1 MMETASVTMRTKVI
15 ITTTAQ
21 ILFAD
26 EKSIF
31 GIGESADLACLN
43 GVRRAAENIAAPMIN
58 GIISWWADYTA
69 NGLPYTVTLKTGKNA
84 DRLVKERD

>member
-26 EKSIF
+26 EKSIS
-31 GIGESADLACLN
+31 GIGESAPNLKGRSLKGLRGIKDLETFIQGGAKGRFLVL
-43 GVRRAAENIAAPMIN
+43 GVEKKVE
-58 GIISWWADYTA
+58 GGS
-69 NGLPYTVTLKTGKNA
+69 
-84 DRLVKERD
+84 